1 MFTAVLQQ
9 VRDSPRVDAPVMST
23 PPSGIEQLRAAISS
37 TGGIS
42 GLLGLRPGTLEVGHV
57 TFSLEPR
64 LDFANPMGTVHGG
77 VLATLLD
84 SAVSCAVH
92 SALADGATYATV
104 SLTTNYVRAVA
115 TDAGPITG
123 EGRLIHLGRRLAT
136 AEGTVTDAAG
146 ELLVHGSATC
156 LIIPPR

>member
-1 MFTAVLQQ
+1 
-9 VRDSPRVDAPVMST
+9 MST
-23 PPSGIEQLRAAISS
+23 PTGLQQLRAAVSS
-37 TGGIS
+37 AGGIS

-84 SAVSCAVH
+84 SVVSCAVH
-92 SALADGATYATV
+92 SALVDGAIYTTV

-123 EGRLIHLGRRLAT
+123 EGRVVHLGRRIAT
-136 AEGTVTDAAG
+136 AEGTVTSDDG
-146 ELLVHGSATC
+146 KLLAHGSATC
-156 LIIPPR
+156 LIIQPSPETNS